1 MFEEVVCVVERCL
14 KPPRTYGL
22 CAKHYEDHL
31 RSKMGPC
38 AVEGCTKTARSKG
51 LCNVHYR
58 RRLLETKPKCRVE
71 NCGRPTVSGDL
82 CDTHRLRL
90 QHHGHLGFTRSED
103 WGSKSKHPLMHTW
116 KWLSRKGSLGV
127 EWQDF
132 WRLVADVGERP
143 SPQHKLKRPNPS
155 KPYGPL
161 NWVWWQAQIA
171 SENAKAYQK
180 EWRQRNPRAAH
191 SSTLRKSYR
200 VDADW
205 YDAKMAEQRGTC
217 AICRRAETAVD
228 RSTQAP
234 RRLAV
239 DHDHTTGAV
248 RGLLCSKCN
257 TALGAFQDSIDLLL
271 AAGEYL
277 ERYSSA
283 GPSGAGVLPQNA
295 ERTLECLLPPD
306 SPTA

>member
-1 MFEEVVCVVERCL
+1 MSEEVVCVVENCL

-38 AVEGCTKTARSKG
+38 TAEGCTATARSKG

-90 QHHGHLGFTRSED
+90 QHHGHLGFTRPED
-103 WGSKSKHPLMHTW
+103 WGAKSKHPLMHTW
-116 KWLSRKGSLGV
+116 KWLSRKGVLGA
-127 EWQDF
+127 EWRDF
-132 WRLVADVGERP
+132 WRLVADVGDRP
-143 SPQHKLKRPNPS
+143 SPEHKLHRPDRTRF
-155 KPYGPL
+155 YGPD
-161 NWVWWQAQIA
+161 NWEWRKARVMAESRAEYAKELRQLEPTRFREY
-171 SENAKAYQK
+171 SLRKAY
-180 EWRQRNPRAAH
+180 RAG
-191 SSTLRKSYR
+191 
-200 VDADW
+200 VDW
-205 YDAKMAEQRGTC
+205 YEAKLAEQGGVC
-217 AICRRAETAVD
+217 AICRQPEVGVAQ
-228 RSTQAP
+228 RSQRP

-239 DHDHTTGAV
+239 DHDHTTGAL
-248 RGLLCSKCN
+248 RGLLCHHCN
-257 TALGAFQDSIDLLL
+257 TALGSFKDSIDLLL

-283 GPSGAGVLPQNA
+283 GPSGPAFST
-295 ERTLECLLPPD
+295 ER
-306 SPTA
+306 